1 MRATMRSTLPVLL
14 VLIAA
19 TTQAADFATFSRW
32 LDEHAD
38 APSDGLAA
46 GAYDASRLAELTP
59 YLPPGYLEEFNFPEL
74 ALELTPTRHYAPH
87 ALYTQATERFIDQ
100 ASIGAGGELLAYT
113 AGRPFSLRAI
123 TAAPAEQAGYMV
135 AWNHIQRWQY
145 YGYHNHAVVSFIK
158 PTADGVRG
166 TLLEGMQGEG
176 HVDRSVTMFYH
187 RVYLSGLA
195 MLPDSDY
202 RMPVD
207 GADKLLFKEYLELL
221 SPFDIAGLKLV
232 IERPLDQTL
241 GDQVNSYLPSE
252 RRVRRLS
259 AKERADRWIGTHWT
273 LDDFEG
279 YSGLVLDNTWRY
291 LGRKVVLHVPSSK
304 HKLAQMH
311 GPLSIIP
318 LDRWQLRPCLV
329 VEAVPKWDGHAY
341 GRRVLFV
348 DEETG
353 SITLALIFDRN
364 DHLFKVIATVYEF
377 SDDLEAPP
385 PELSTPRWRASTV
398 LNLEQRTANLAQ
410 SSSEAEFEAVDASY
424 VKQLFSVS
432 NLTSGR

>member
-1 MRATMRSTLPVLL
+1 MRSVLQVIL
-14 VLIAA
+14 LSAVA
-19 TTQAADFATFSRW
+19 TAQGADFARFTSW
-32 LDEHAD
+32 LDQYTH

-59 YLPPGYLEEFNFPEL
+59 YLPPGYVEEFDFPEL
-74 ALELTPTRHYAPH
+74 AVELTPTRHYAPH
-87 ALYTQATERFIDQ
+87 ALYTQASERFIDQ
-100 ASIGAGGELLAYT
+100 ASIGAGGELVGYT

-123 TAAPAEQAGYMV
+123 AAAPPEQAGYMV
-135 AWNHIQRWQY
+135 AWNHIRRWQY
-145 YGYHNHAVVSFIK
+145 YGYHNEAVVSYIK

-166 TLLEGMQGEG
+166 TLLEGMQGGG

-202 RMPVD
+202 RMAVD
-207 GADKLLFKEYLELL
+207 GADELLFKEYIEML

-232 IERPLDQTL
+232 IERPIDQRL

-259 AKERADRWIGTHWT
+259 AKERADSWLGTNWT
-273 LDDFEG
+273 MDDFEG

-318 LDRWQLRPCLV
+318 LDRWQLRPCFV
-329 VEAVPKWDGHAY
+329 VEAVPKWDGHSY

-353 SITLALIFDRN
+353 SIALALIFDRT
-364 DHLFKVIATVYEF
+364 DRLLKVISTVYEF
-377 SDDLEAPP
+377 SDDLAAPP
-385 PELSTPRWRASTV
+385 PELSTPRWRASTII
-398 LNLEQRTANLAQ
+398 NLEDRTANLAQ
-410 SSSEAEFEAVDASY
+410 SDQETAFEAVDASY